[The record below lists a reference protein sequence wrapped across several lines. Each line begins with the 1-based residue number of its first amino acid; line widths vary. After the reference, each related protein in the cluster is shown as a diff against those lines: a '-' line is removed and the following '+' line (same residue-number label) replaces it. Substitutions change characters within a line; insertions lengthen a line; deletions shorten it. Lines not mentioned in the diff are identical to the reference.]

1 MALSPELPELLEVT
15 AQSLTAVLGVWLGL
29 TVLTRSRAPH
39 ARVFALLALAL
50 VAWSTAVILQR
61 LSTSISAT
69 QAAHGIEE
77 LAAAV
82 IVPATAH
89 FSLMIATEGHPSRR
103 QIRLILLAYLVNV
116 AFALPGVYDRTAP
129 IAIGAPQLA
138 IGPLPGP
145 LLGWAWILTR
155 LITLLAAGGWLL
167 GAFRRAGSD
176 ARRRRQLGLTLVTV
190 AVGALGGIIRVL
202 SVVDATDPWI
212 GVSLVTLSM
221 ILSASVVFSAG
232 VFFAPEIAGRAFW
245 TSLVLGLGL
254 FLLVGALL
262 VVDAASRRVLGLDLP
277 LLTIMALVITI
288 AVYEPVATWGRA
300 RLGGRSPRDLARD
313 RLLLAVGQPSLDA
326 REAAAGVQP
335 ALTRVA
341 SALDLAGVSVVL
353 RDGSIAAAEGT
364 TPDPATAPAIA
375 LVSQEELI
383 GELRVGRT
391 LSGAPLSAGDEEL
404 LRLSAAY
411 VAAALQTGRRED
423 EQAEALTGLTRDRAQ
438 VESAASDLHQAL
450 VRHAVAPAGLRVY
463 ALGPLRVERGGEPV
477 ERWGG
482 EKAGTRQALALF
494 AFLFDRGERGLA
506 KDEALELIWPDTDVE
521 RADLAFHRTLG
532 GLRHTLDL
540 RGGGGKRAV
549 RFHNDRYRLDPG
561 VVEWSD
567 VATFLARLDEART
580 AGPGSASMRLL
591 EEARGLYR
599 GEYLDDCPFYG
610 DSVFVDDRRASL
622 RGRSV
627 DLLVALGEGYEAVGD
642 RASAAAAYREAIAVS
657 VDGSRPADAGLARLT
672 AAG

>member
-1 MALSPELPELLEVT
+1 VALTPELLEVT

-29 TVLTRSRAPH
+29 TVLTRSQAPQARA
-39 ARVFALLALAL
+39 FALLALAL

-69 QAAHGIEE
+69 QTAHGIEE

-103 QIRLILLAYLVNV
+103 QVRLIVLAYVVNV
-116 AFALPGVYDRTAP
+116 VFALPGVYDRAAP

-138 IGPLPGP
+138 IGPVPGP
-145 LLGWAWILTR
+145 ILGWAWILTR
-155 LITLLAAGGWLL
+155 LVTLLAAGGWLL
-167 GAFRRAGSD
+167 EAFRRARSD
-176 ARRRRQLGLTLVTV
+176 ARRRRQLGLTLLAV

-202 SVVDATDPWI
+202 SVVVATDPWI
-212 GVSLVTLSM
+212 GVSLVTMSM

-277 LLTIMALVITI
+277 LLTIMALVITV
-288 AVYEPVATWGRA
+288 AVYEPAATWGRA
-300 RLGGRSPRDLARD
+300 RMGGRSPTELARD
-313 RLLLAVGQPSLDA
+313 RLLRAVGQPSLDA
-326 REAAAGVQP
+326 RQATAGVQP

-341 SALDLAGVSVVL
+341 SALDLAGVSIVL
-353 RDGSIAAAEGT
+353 RDGSVAAAEGT

-375 LVSQEELI
+375 LVSQEEHI

-423 EQAEALTGLTRDRAQ
+423 AQAEALTGLTRDRAQ
-438 VESAASDLHQAL
+438 VESAASDLHEAL
-450 VRHAVAPAGLRVY
+450 VRHAIAPPGLRVY
-463 ALGPLRVERGGEPV
+463 ALGPLRVERAGEPV

-482 EKAGTRQALALF
+482 EKAGTRQAQALF

-532 GLRHTLDL
+532 GLRRTLDL
-540 RGGGGKRAV
+540 RGDGGKRAV

-561 VVEWSD
+561 IVEWSD

-580 AGPGSASMRLL
+580 AGPGPASTRLL
-591 EEARGLYR
+591 EDARGLYR

-610 DSVFVDDRRASL
+610 DSVFVDERRASL

-627 DLLVALGEGYEAVGD
+627 DLLIALGEGYEAIGD
-642 RASAAAAYREAIAVS
+642 RVSAAAAYREAIAVS
-657 VDGSRPADAGLARLT
+657 VEGSRSAEAGLARLT